1 MKFGKQNK
9 YKQVLY
15 SKVTIVILLVLVVL
29 LARSSWERFQI
40 EREMAGRA
48 AQTEAELDELQ
59 ERKSDLEERVEYLE
73 GERGIE
79 EEIRKNFDVAKEG
92 EQIIILMGEQEDTEV
107 EEVSVEEDSAW
118 YQFWLKP

>member
-15 SKVTIVILLVLVVL
+15 SKVTIVVLLVLVLL

-48 AQTEAELDELQ
+48 DQTAAELDELR
-59 ERKSDLEERVEYLE
+59 ERKSDLEERVKYLE

-92 EQIIILMGEQEDTEV
+92 EQIIILMGDTEEA
-107 EEVSVEEDSAW
+107 EEVSSVPEVSAPW
-118 YQFWLKP
+118 YQFWR

>member
-1 MKFGKQNK
+1 MQFGKKNK

-15 SKVTIVILLVLVVL
+15 SRVTIFILLILVVL
-29 LARSSWERFQI
+29 LGRSVWERFQI
-40 EREMAGRA
+40 ERDMAGRA
-48 AQTEAELDELQ
+48 AQIEAELHELS
-59 ERKSDLEERVEYLE
+59 ERKEDLEERVQYLE

-92 EQIIILMGEQEDTEV
+92 EQVIILMGEPEETAVTEPEV
-107 EEVSVEEDSAW
+107 EVSYPW